1 MNPQNPQPQSFPSRR
16 MRRELAG
23 QGTDGRMVAARQ
35 PAGAGSATGAT
46 PVADTTSGAA
56 QSLNP
61 GSSTGPTQSGPNP
74 STGSTQSGPERTRKG
89 RSLSVTVMSG
99 VGQTMLSVGVILALF
114 VVWQVFVTTWQVQG
128 ATAVAVQSFTTDTAS
143 AVTQTTDVQRTDPPP
158 TLTVP
163 GTGQTFATLHV
174 PRWDQMVVPIMEG
187 TTSAVL
193 DTGYAGHYTNAQG
206 PGQVG
211 NFALAAHRISYG
223 SSFRRVEELQVG
235 DPLVVETPQAWLVYE
250 IFDTEIVLP
259 TTIEVIY
266 PIPHHPKEAVPVERL
281 MTLTTCHPEYGNSQ
295 RFIVYSKMAYWV
307 PKSSGRPLALQG
319 QDAMKAA
326 GQDVIGPL
334 DVRQLPVG
342 GTTREASGEAGRG
355 SAGGSELA
363 GDN

>member
-46 PVADTTSGAA
+46 PATDTTSGAA

-61 GSSTGPTQSGPNP
+61 GSSTRPTQSGPNP
-74 STGSTQSGPERTRKG
+74 LTGSTQSGPERTRKG

-143 AVTQTTDVQRTDPPP
+143 AATQTTDVQRTDPPP

-211 NFALAAHRISYG
+211 NFALAAHRISTEARLG
-223 SSFRRVEELQVG
+223 ASKNCRSGTPWWWKLRRLG
-235 DPLVVETPQAWLVYE
+235 WCT
-250 IFDTEIVLP
+250 
-259 TTIEVIY
+259 
-266 PIPHHPKEAVPVERL
+266 
-281 MTLTTCHPEYGNSQ
+281 
-295 RFIVYSKMAYWV
+295 RFSTRKSCCPPRSK
-307 PKSSGRPLALQG
+307 
-319 QDAMKAA
+319 
-326 GQDVIGPL
+326 
-334 DVRQLPVG
+334 
-342 GTTREASGEAGRG
+342 
-355 SAGGSELA
+355 
-363 GDN
+363 